1 MQWLFQLPV
10 FQLHILSLLLIFA
23 LMVSAGSSAY
33 QSFSRNRFMLFLT
46 ALFVLIL
53 ANGAA
58 VFCVKRSFESP
69 DYISIV
75 MISKAFALDL
85 LDIVVYLWII
95 YSESE
100 EDPDIVGNRLSK
112 RKLFMPFAGFILL
125 NNFNW
130 LNGAIFTINKQ
141 FRILYHFWFYVE
153 YILLSAALV
162 IESMRKYYF
171 GSYEPD
177 PVKKKKTYELARFS
191 WIAIPGLLCEP
202 FLPEESLT
210 TFFFMLAAVYVY
222 ISQINNDICID
233 PLTGINNR
241 QQLESFIRQK
251 MLHHQ
256 GKLFLLMMD
265 VDKFKSINDTF
276 GHVQGDHALV
286 LVAKCLNQE
295 SRILTSAPFIA
306 RYGGD
311 EFTMVIEGTADEVEH
326 FCQKVHRN
334 LRTLNQYK
342 HLPFRLRI
350 SIGVQCYDDDPN
362 IRSMQELFK
371 AADQRL
377 YEVKR
382 SKKNLE
388 IIEKAIS

>member
-10 FQLHILSLLLIFA
+10 FQLHILSLLMILA
-23 LMVSAGSSAY
+23 LMVNAGSAAC

-46 ALFVLIL
+46 TLFVLIL
-53 ANGAA
+53 AKGAA
-58 VFCVKRSFESP
+58 VFCVKHPIEASNYGSC
-69 DYISIV
+69 V
-75 MISKAFALDL
+75 MFSKALALDL

-100 EDPDIVGNRLSK
+100 EDPDFVGDRLSK

-130 LNGAIFTINKQ
+130 LNGAIFTINRQ
-141 FRILYHFWFYVE
+141 SRILYHFWFFVE
-153 YILLSAALV
+153 YILLSSALA

-177 PVKKKKTYELARFS
+177 PIKKKKTYELARFS
-191 WIAIPGLLCEP
+191 WIAVPGLLCES

-210 TFFFMLAAVYVY
+210 TFFFMLASIYVY

-241 QQLESFIRQK
+241 QQLEGFIRQK

-286 LVAKCLNQE
+286 LVARCLNQE

-311 EFTMVIEGTADEVEH
+311 EFTMVIEGTADEVER
-326 FCQKVHRN
+326 FCQEVHRN

-371 AADQRL
+371 AADRRL

-382 SKKNLE
+382 SRKNLE
-388 IIEKAIS
+388 ILEKAVQ